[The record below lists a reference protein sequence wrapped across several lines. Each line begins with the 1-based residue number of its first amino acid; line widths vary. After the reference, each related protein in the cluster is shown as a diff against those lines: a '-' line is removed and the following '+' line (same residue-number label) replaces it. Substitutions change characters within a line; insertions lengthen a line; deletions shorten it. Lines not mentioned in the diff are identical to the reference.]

1 MQKYCR
7 NLGIFLLCVLI
18 LTGCGK
24 LERKGTSPTNTPPEV
39 YFSDIPPDGYKFSIN
54 PRIYW
59 FGTDVDGFIA
69 AYQYAVMRKD
79 SVERYGGGNLDS
91 GLVKLKNDLHVI
103 LPDSASWVNQTTS
116 KYMFGA
122 HVVSEPGGNQRN
134 IRMFAEIDPEIYT
147 PQYIFLRAVDN
158 GGAVSEVISRMY
170 SRNNHRPQALIDM
183 DSATQAAFVA
193 KWHYCLEETT
203 ATWKG
208 ISIPW
213 KGLDTADYDIRNQP
227 AFQFKWELVGP
238 FASAPGR
245 NDTLPVI
252 DSSWDTS
259 AISGERRWVSETAHV
274 FKNLKNYGEV
284 EGADAGFGWYK
295 LRVRVRDDCFVSTDT
310 ATALNFRIVKPRFLY
325 TDSDKKTILV
335 VDATAYSRLQE
346 GSPQDT
352 GEVRFFYREALKS
365 LPAELC
371 DSSAVWWDPNPS
383 HGPDYGNKNSP
394 GEDRLSRFDLVI
406 LLNLGGATS
415 AIDDS
420 IYDRY
425 EEYLSIGGRLWVIG
439 LNNFQAAPV
448 IITPDEKEVPSLRWS
463 WVPEYFGV
471 DRVINRPWDSSDSMT
486 LEFVRAEPFGL
497 WKDLPTLVPDTIKCQ
512 KLVGYKWW
520 VPLPGGP
527 ACRFGT
533 RGIPFVCVNGLSNP
547 VDYEYRYP
555 AQRRI
560 YTYRSYYG
568 SSSVAGMDGN
578 PCAENYIGPTYRTA
592 EFTFPLNLMKNEEA
606 DGFPAFKVMEEMVR
620 WFLP

>member
-1 MQKYCR
+1 MRKYSR
-7 NLGIFLLCVLI
+7 IFGIFLLGVLI
-18 LTGCGK
+18 LSGCGK
-24 LERKGTSPTNTPPEV
+24 LERKGTPPANTPPKV

-79 SVERYGGGNLDS
+79 SVERYGGGNLDT
-91 GLVKLKNDLHVI
+91 GLVKLKNDLRVI
-103 LPDSASWVNQTTS
+103 PPDSASWVNQTTL
-116 KYMFGA
+116 KDMFGA

-134 IRMFAEIDPEIYT
+134 IRMFAEMNPEIYT

-193 KWHYCLEETT
+193 KWHYCLKETT

-208 ISIPW
+208 IFIPW

-259 AISGERRWVSETAHV
+259 VIGGDRRWVSETGHV
-274 FKNLKNYGEV
+274 FKNLKNYGEDQS
-284 EGADAGFGWYK
+284 ADAGFGWYK

-310 ATALNFRIVKPRFLY
+310 ATALNFRIVKPLFLY
-325 TDSDKKTILV
+325 TDSNKKTILV
-335 VDATAYSRLQE
+335 VDATAYSKEQE

-352 GEVRFFYREALKS
+352 GEVRSFYREALKS
-365 LPAELC
+365 LPTGLC
-371 DSSAVWWDPNPS
+371 DSFAVW
-383 HGPDYGNKNSP
+383 GNSKP

-415 AIDDS
+415 TLDES
-420 IYDRY
+420 IWEPYK
-425 EEYLSIGGRLWVIG
+425 EYLNIGGRLWVIG
-439 LNNFQAAPV
+439 FNNFQAGPV
-448 IITPDEKEVPSLRWS
+448 IITPDKKEVPSLKWS

-471 DRVINRPWDSSDSMT
+471 DRVTNRPWDSSDSMT

-497 WKDLPTLVPDTIKCQ
+497 WKHLPTLVPDTLKCK
-512 KLVGYKWW
+512 KLVGYKWIA
-520 VPLPGGP
+520 PLPAGP
-527 ACRFGT
+527 ASRFGS
-533 RGIPFVCVNGLSNP
+533 RGIPFVCVNGLSNL
-547 VDYEYRYP
+547 VDSEYRYP

-568 SSSVAGMDGN
+568 SSSIAGMDGN

-592 EFTFPLNLMKNEEA
+592 EFTFPLNLMKNDEA
-606 DGFPAFKVMEEMVR
+606 DGRPAFKVIEEMVR